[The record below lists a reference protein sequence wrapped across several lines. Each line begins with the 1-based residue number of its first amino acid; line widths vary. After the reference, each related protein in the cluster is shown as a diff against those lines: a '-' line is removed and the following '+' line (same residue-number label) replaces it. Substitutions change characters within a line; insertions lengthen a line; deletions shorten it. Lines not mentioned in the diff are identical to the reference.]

1 MKHLRAFDDVFVN
14 MCISM
19 IVKFVLQL
27 LQNRLC
33 PGVGLSAVLT
43 LANARKE
50 YNFAEFIEIMQ
61 VSLRSIVKVYCT
73 KSLHLYRK
81 MIGNFYWK

>member
-14 MCISM
+14 MCM

-50 YNFAEFIEIMQ
+50 FNFAEFIEIMQ

-73 KSLHLYRK
+73 KSLHLYGK
-81 MIGNFYWK
+81 MKGNFYWK